1 MRLRGKPAIVGY
13 IFLGTL
19 AVSLLLFL
27 LLGNGKVNRVLFF
40 PGQSGRRLVAEQRFL
55 PRHRG
60 LEREATELAEGVLL
74 GPTRHDALRLFPRG
88 GSVISV
94 MASGKTLYVD
104 LTPQILVEDPEVPL
118 RGQAALDALG
128 KSLMFNFPR
137 LREVVIFID
146 GQQPRFADKKKI

>member
-19 AVSLLLFL
+19 ALSLLLFL
-27 LLGNGKVNRVLFF
+27 LIGNGNVSRVLFF
-40 PGQSGRRLVAEQRFL
+40 PPQSGHRLVAEQRFL

-60 LEREATELAEGVLL
+60 LELDAEELAEGVLL

-94 MASGKTLYVD
+94 MASGKTLYID
-104 LTPQILVEDPEVPL
+104 LTPQILEDDPEVPIK
-118 RGQAALDALG
+118 GQDALDALG
-128 KSLMFNFPR
+128 RSLRFNFPR
-137 LREVVIFID
+137 LKEVVIFID
-146 GQQPRFADKKKI
+146 GQQPRFAEKKKI

>member
-13 IFLGTL
+13 VFLGTL

-27 LLGNGKVNRVLFF
+27 LLGNGRVSRVLFF
-40 PGQSGRRLVAEQRFL
+40 PPESGHRLVAEQRFL

-60 LEREATELAEGVLL
+60 LEAEAAELVGGVLL

-88 GSVISV
+88 ATVISV

-104 LTPQILVEDPEVPL
+104 LTPQVLVEDPEVPL
-118 RGQAALDALG
+118 RGQDALDALG
-128 KSLMFNFPR
+128 RSLRFNFPR
-137 LREVVIFID
+137 LKEVVFFID
-146 GQQPRFADKKKI
+146 GQQPRFGEKKKI